1 MNNSSSLED
10 DEFDDEGDA
19 PSLCDFPLNPCEPD
33 RNNAHHHQRWD
44 SFEFSNDLS
53 SHSLSHAEDI
63 IHCGKL
69 MPYKQQLSLPSPRHH
84 RKSLPPRSNSYG
96 NTQSSRSLDRKS
108 LRREEKSAWWKP
120 RWYDLTFGSAKFP
133 PEMDLRDMKIRQ
145 IRRVTFSAETT
156 GENRGSSWGWA
167 HDFLRVLS
175 CKNHPGSVAVTAS
188 IATFN

>member
-10 DEFDDEGDA
+10 DEFDA
-19 PSLCDFPLNPCEPD
+19 PSLCDFPLNSSEPE
-33 RNNAHHHQRWD
+33 RNNGHDEPLD

-69 MPYKQQLSLPSPRHH
+69 MPYKHQLSLPSPRQH
-84 RKSLPPRSNSYG
+84 RKSLPPRSSSYG
-96 NTQSSRSLDRKS
+96 NTRCSRSLDRKS
-108 LRREEKSAWWKP
+108 LKSAGWKP

-133 PEMDLRDMKIRQ
+133 PEMDIRDMKIRQ
-145 IRRVTFSAETT
+145 IRRSPGGDGTPESQ
-156 GENRGSSWGWA
+156 RSSWGWGY
-167 HDFLRVLS
+167 DFLRVLS

-188 IATFN
+188 IATLN

>member
-10 DEFDDEGDA
+10 DEFDA
-19 PSLCDFPLNPCEPD
+19 PSLCDFPLNSCEPE
-33 RNNAHHHQRWD
+33 RNNGHHQPLD

-69 MPYKQQLSLPSPRHH
+69 MPYKQQLSLPSPRH
-84 RKSLPPRSNSYG
+84 RKSNSYG
-96 NTQSSRSLDRKS
+96 NTRSSRSLDRKN
-108 LRREEKSAWWKP
+108 LRRDEKSAGWKP

-145 IRRVTFSAETT
+145 IRRSPGGDGTP
-156 GENRGSSWGWA
+156 ENRRSAWGWGY
-167 HDFLRVLS
+167 DFLRVLS

-188 IATFN
+188 IATLN